1 MNSNR
6 SAGPFLSQFY
16 RGNRLHLLVAS
27 VAALAI
33 SAVNLAVTWIIQQL
47 MDTVSG
53 VSGSLPLSALALL
66 VAAAV
71 AAIVLLKSLSAW
83 AKPRFLKR
91 ALEQYKAY
99 AFERLIRK
107 SAASF
112 GGQNTAVYLS
122 MFTNDLNTLEAGY
135 LKGLFEL
142 IFNAVLFCGSLAMM
156 LCYNPTLTLIAC
168 AFFSLPVCAA
178 LFTSGPA
185 AAAEKSVS
193 EANGR
198 FLATLKD
205 CLGGFA
211 AVKCFQAEDAVAR
224 QFGAENRLVESAK
237 RRKNTLAALIDTA
250 AAAAGVIAQLG
261 VFLAGGYLA
270 LSGRSVTPGILLAFI
285 DLTGSVLLPVQSLP
299 GLWAQRRASL
309 ALVEKLAAALEE
321 PSPAQGIRLSS
332 PLAQGITLQ
341 NACAGYEPGQD
352 ILRGVNAVFE
362 PGKCYA
368 VVGPSGSGKSTLLRL
383 LSGELRGYTGSVAFD
398 GHELRDVCPDSLYAL
413 TSRID
418 QNVFLFQASIRENI
432 TMFQDFPD
440 DQVSRA
446 IRLAG
451 LDALVAGRGQ
461 AALCGEGGLGLSGG
475 EKQRVSIA
483 RSLLRRAS
491 ILLVDEAT
499 AALDAQTAYQV
510 TQAILGL
517 EQVTRVVV
525 THSLNE
531 SLLKRC
537 DGILVLKNGAV
548 AERGSFDALMSQ
560 KGLFYSLYTLA
571 Q

>member
-1 MNSNR
+1 MKISR
-6 SAGPFLSQFY
+6 DAKPFLSQFY
-16 RGNRLHLLVAS
+16 RGNRLSFLVAL

-33 SAVNLAVTWIIQQL
+33 SCVNLGMTWIIQQL

-53 VSGSLPLSALALL
+53 IPESLPLSRLALL
-66 VAAAV
+66 IAVTV
-71 AAIVLLKSLSAW
+71 AAIVLFKCTAAW
-83 AKPRFLKR
+83 AKPRFLQR
-91 ALEQYKAY
+91 ALEQYKTY

-122 MFTNDLNTLEAGY
+122 MFSNDLNTLETGY

-142 IFNAVLFCGSLAMM
+142 SFNAVLFVGSLTMM

-178 LFTSGPA
+178 LFGSGPA
-185 AAAEKSVS
+185 AAAEKKVS
-193 EANGR
+193 DANGR

-211 AVKCFQAEDAVAR
+211 AVKCFQAESAVAR
-224 QFGAENRLVESAK
+224 QFGAENRLVEDAK
-237 RRKNTLAALIDTA
+237 RRRNMLAALIDTA
-250 AAAAGVIAQLG
+250 SAAAGVIAQLG
-261 VFLAGGYLA
+261 VFLVGGYLA
-270 LSGRSVTPGILLAFI
+270 LSGQAVTPGILLAFI
-285 DLTGSVLLPVQSLP
+285 DLTGNALLPVQSLP

-309 ALVEKLAAALEE
+309 ALVEKLAAALKEDAPE
-321 PSPAQGIRLSS
+321 QGMCLTGPISK
-332 PLAQGITLQ
+332 GIALE
-341 NACAGYEPGQD
+341 NAGAGYEPGQE
-352 ILRGVNAVFE
+352 ILHGINAVLE

-383 LSGELRGYTGSVAFD
+383 LSGELRAYTGSVTLD
-398 GHELRDVCPDSLYAL
+398 GHELRGICPDSLYAL

-440 DQVSRA
+440 EEVSRA
-446 IRLAG
+446 IHLAG
-451 LDALVAGRGQ
+451 LDALVAERGQ
-461 AALCGEGGLGLSGG
+461 AALCGEGGAGLSGG

-483 RSLLRRAS
+483 RSLLRKAS
-491 ILLVDEAT
+491 VLLVDEAT

-525 THSLNE
+525 THSLSE
-531 SLLKRC
+531 SLLKQC
-537 DGILVLKNGAV
+537 DGILVLKNGSV
-548 AERGSFDALMSQ
+548 AECGTFDALMSQ

>member
-66 VAAAV
+66 AAAAV

-341 NACAGYEPGQD
+341 NACAGCPASCAAIRAPWPLTGTSCAMSARIPSTPSPPASTKTSFCSKRPFGRTSPCFRTFRMTRSAAPSVWPAWTPWWPGAA
-352 ILRGVNAVFE
+352 RPPCAARAAWAF
-362 PGKCYA
+362 PA
-368 VVGPSGSGKSTLLRL
+368 GKSSACPLRAACCAGPPSCL
-383 LSGELRGYTGSVAFD
+383 WTRPPPPWM
-398 GHELRDVCPDSLYAL
+398 RKPPIR
-413 TSRID
+413 SRRP
-418 QNVFLFQASIRENI
+418 FWAW
-432 TMFQDFPD
+432 
-440 DQVSRA
+440 SR
-446 IRLAG
+446 
-451 LDALVAGRGQ
+451 
-461 AALCGEGGLGLSGG
+461 
-475 EKQRVSIA
+475 
-483 RSLLRRAS
+483 
-491 ILLVDEAT
+491 
-499 AALDAQTAYQV
+499 
-510 TQAILGL
+510 
-517 EQVTRVVV
+517 
-525 THSLNE
+525 
-531 SLLKRC
+531 
-537 DGILVLKNGAV
+537 
-548 AERGSFDALMSQ
+548 
-560 KGLFYSLYTLA
+560 
-571 Q
+571 